1 VSGAFRVDPEALAD
15 AVARMS
21 AFEQHVESM
30 LAEVDSLVANLHVQW
45 SGQGAAAHAEAH
57 QRWTE
62 GAKMMREALGRL
74 RNAGDRAHHNYTGAI
89 SANASM
95 WS

>member
-1 VSGAFRVDPEALAD
+1 MSGAFRVDPEGLAD

-30 LAEVDSLVANLHVQW
+30 LAEVDTLVANLHAQW
-45 SGQGAAAHAEAH
+45 SGEASAAHNEAH

-74 RNAGDRAHHNYTGAI
+74 REAGDRAHHNYTAAI

-95 WS
+95 WQ